1 MSVDVEPPLCI
12 ICGRPETYADGE
24 WYCRSCERDI

>member
-24 WYCRSCERDI
+24 WYCRHCG